1 MANKAFEFID
11 ELPVWAKGALAV
23 IAIGGVALFSMDILR
38 RIKADAK
45 KGEATAAQRELDNLR
60 RKGVLPTITEAQ
72 AKGYVKQIVAAAD
85 DFGTDNDKIY
95 NVFKNLNNEADVYL
109 LISVFGVQEWKGTWS
124 SYFSMESG
132 TLSYLLSYEMRD
144 SQIQKI
150 NTILASKGIK
160 YKF

>member
-1 MANKAFEFID
+1 MANKAVELFS
-11 ELPVWAKGALAV
+11 ELPAWAKGALAV
-23 IAIGGVALFSMDILR
+23 IGIGGIALFGMDILR

-60 RKGVLPTITEAQ
+60 RKGIVPTITEAQ

-150 NTILASKGIK
+150 NSILASKGIN